1 MKLQTQIQDCKVRQD
16 LVDKTE
22 QMIYNLEDK
31 QTRIISGKLW
41 FKEIENDHEKNKI
54 VEIILQLP
62 GVKVFS
68 LSQEMSFENA
78 ITEAIDN
85 AKNQLQK
92 YKNKYQSDKINT
104 I

>member
-62 GVKVFS
+62 GVKF
-68 LSQEMSFENA
+68 FH
-78 ITEAIDN
+78 
-85 AKNQLQK
+85 
-92 YKNKYQSDKINT
+92 
-104 I
+104 